1 MFALCGKALQV
12 DGSLGMTAA
21 ITEMLMQS
29 QDGSIDLLPALPDE
43 WSSGEFNGVCARG
56 GFELAFKWADKTVT
70 VLKVTSKT
78 GGTFRLK
85 TNRPVQVM
93 TFGKI
98 VGTFSPSNGVV
109 QFPTSRGITYD
120 VRFR

>member
-1 MFALCGKALQV
+1 
-12 DGSLGMTAA
+12 
-21 ITEMLMQS
+21 
-29 QDGSIDLLPALPDE
+29 
-43 WSSGEFNGVCARG
+43 VCARG

-78 GGTFRLK
+78 RGTFRLK
-85 TNRPVQVM
+85 TNRPVQVL